1 MTNVVRAG
9 VQRFENGELSL
20 AEEHLATEGLIH
32 IAVNGDTVTT
42 LLGSPEG
49 VEELAIGHLMTE
61 HGVLSDAISNVQ
73 AAVDQ
78 GMVSVSVDL
87 SSEHTLKSRSTLV
100 TSSCGA
106 CDQANLP
113 DLIEA
118 TPTVECSSKDVD
130 MDDVLAAV
138 RTMRT
143 QQPSFDKTGGVHAA
157 GLFFGSD
164 EPVLVREDIGRHNAV
179 DKVIGAWAHASL
191 RQPEA
196 LLLSGRCGWDIVSKA
211 ANAGIPI
218 IASLGAASSLAAE
231 TARLCNMTLLS
242 FVKGGK
248 AVVIGPVDGRFKRKH

>member
-1 MTNVVRAG
+1 MTNVVRTG
-9 VQRFENGELSL
+9 VQRLEDGKLSL
-20 AEEHLATEGLIH
+20 AEEQLATESLVH
-32 IAVNGDTVTT
+32 ISVNGDAITT

-61 HGVLSDAISNVQ
+61 HGVFFNAITNVH
-73 AAVDQ
+73 AVENQ
-78 GMVSVSVDL
+78 GVVSVNVDL
-87 SSEHTLKSRSTLV
+87 SSEHALIPRVSLV

-106 CDQANLP
+106 CEQTNLP
-113 DLIEA
+113 DLIA
-118 TPTVECSSKDVD
+118 STPTVVDSPVDVD

-138 RTMRT
+138 RTMREH
-143 QQPSFDKTGGVHAA
+143 QPSFDKTGGVHAA
-157 GLFFGSD
+157 GLFFGTNQ
-164 EPVLVREDIGRHNAV
+164 PVLVREDIGRHNAV
-179 DKVIGAWAHASL
+179 DKVIGAWTQHSSS
-191 RQPEA
+191 RPKA

-218 IASLGAASSLAAE
+218 IASLGAASSLAAK

>member
-1 MTNVVRAG
+1 MTNVIRAG

-20 AEEHLATEGLIH
+20 AEEQLATECLIH
-32 IAVNGDTVTT
+32 ITVNGDSITT

-61 HGVLSDAISNVQ
+61 HGVLFEAISNVQ
-73 AAVDQ
+73 AVEDQ
-78 GMVSVSVDL
+78 GVVSVSVDL
-87 SSEHTLKSRSTLV
+87 SSERALEPRSSLV

-106 CDQANLP
+106 CDQTNLP
-113 DLIEA
+113 DLIAA
-118 TPTVECSSKDVD
+118 TPTVVHSPKDVD

-138 RTMRT
+138 RTMREH
-143 QQPSFDKTGGVHAA
+143 QPSFDKTGGVHAA

-164 EPVLVREDIGRHNAV
+164 QPVLVREDIGRHNAV
-179 DKVIGAWAHASL
+179 DKAIGALANGPSS
-191 RQPEA
+191 RPEA

-218 IASLGAASSLAAE
+218 IASLGAASSLAAK
-231 TARLCNMTLLS
+231 TARLCNITLLS
-242 FVKGGK
+242 FVKGSK